1 MKTNLL
7 STSKDYFIGSGV
19 MLLGLA
25 YNLIEKDLFGVAAF
39 SLFFIAF
46 FGLALIKRKNS
57 EYK

>member
-1 MKTNLL
+1 
-7 STSKDYFIGSGV
+7 

-46 FGLALIKRKNS
+46 LGLALVKRKNS
-57 EYK
+57 QYKWISSQRLSRFLMQG